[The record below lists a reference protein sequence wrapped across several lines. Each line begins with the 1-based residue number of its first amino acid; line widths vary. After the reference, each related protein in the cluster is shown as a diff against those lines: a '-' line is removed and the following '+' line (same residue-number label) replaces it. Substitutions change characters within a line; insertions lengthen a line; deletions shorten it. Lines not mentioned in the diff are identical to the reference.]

1 MPEPEAAPNLTDMDG
16 IDPVFPAD
24 GKNRPFRERL
34 GFASAGLRVVLR
46 RERSFRV
53 QSVFGLCAIGTVCA
67 LRPGLLWAAMVALCT
82 GLVLALEAIN
92 AALEY
97 AIDRLHPE
105 FAEQIRDA
113 KDAAAGAVLIA
124 SGTAAV
130 VGSMML
136 ASLVI

>member
-1 MPEPEAAPNLTDMDG
+1 MDS
-16 IDPVFPAD
+16 IDPAFSACC
-24 GKNRPFRERL
+24 KNRPFGERL

-53 QSVFGLCAIGTVCA
+53 QSVIGVCAIGSVCM
-67 LRPGLLWAAMVALCT
+67 LQPGLIWTAMVAPCT

-124 SGTAAV
+124 SGTAFL
-130 VGSMML
+130 VGTMML
-136 ASLVI
+136 ASLAI

>member
-1 MPEPEAAPNLTDMDG
+1 MDG
-16 IDPVFPAD
+16 VDPSIVCCC
-24 GKNRPFRERL
+24 KNRPFRERL

-53 QSVFGLCAIGTVCA
+53 QAVIGLCAMGAVC
-67 LRPGLLWAAMVALCT
+67 LLQPGLMWTALVALCT
-82 GLVLALEAIN
+82 GLVLALEAMN

-105 FAEQIRDA
+105 FAEQIREA
-113 KDAAAGAVLIA
+113 KDVAAGAVLIA
-124 SGTAAV
+124 SGIAAM
-130 VGSMML
+130 VGMMML